1 MSAPS
6 KTGTA
11 AKLLDGL
18 PAAKWVELYTVM
30 VRIRQFE
37 ERIMPLL
44 KEGRIKGT
52 AHPSVG
58 QEAVA
63 AGVCGSLE
71 PTDYIVS
78 NHRGHGHCI
87 AKGMR
92 TPEMMAELFGKRTGS
107 NKGKGGSMH
116 IADLDQ
122 HIIGCTGIVG
132 SGAPI
137 AGGAALAAKIQNTGQ
152 AVACFFGDGAINQG
166 VVFEAMN
173 MAAIWKLPVLFVCE
187 NNLYALS
194 TPAEKMTALKQL
206 ADRALGFG
214 IPGIQVLGNDLRAV
228 VRETREA
235 LVRARAGQG
244 PTLLE
249 CKTYRWYGHSAMRPD
264 TRAYRTRE
272 EELEWRERDPITLAQ
287 KELGAAGMLT
297 AEQVAEIDR
306 AVAAEIEAAV
316 QFAEQSPDPDLQE
329 MFTDVYAPY

>member
-1 MSAPS
+1 MV
-6 KTGTA
+6 TA
-11 AKLLDGL
+11 TRGETLDGL
-18 PAAKWVELYTVM
+18 PAAKWVELYTIM

-44 KEGRIKGT
+44 KEGKIKGT

-63 AGVCGSLE
+63 AGVCGVLA

-92 TPEMMAELFGKRTGS
+92 TPEMMAELYGKRTGS

-122 HIIGCTGIVG
+122 YIIGCTGIVG

-137 AGGAALAAKIQNTGQ
+137 AGGAALAAKVGKTGQ

-173 MAAIWKLPVLFVCE
+173 MAAIWKLPVVFVCE

-206 ADRALGFG
+206 ADRATGFG
-214 IPGIQVLGNDLRAV
+214 IPGIQVPGNDLRGV

-235 LVRARAGQG
+235 LARARAGEG

-264 TRAYRTRE
+264 TRAYRSRE
-272 EELEWRERDPITLAQ
+272 EEVEWRERDPVALAQ
-287 KELGAAGMLT
+287 KELGAAGILT
-297 AEQVAEIDR
+297 AVQITEVDR
-306 AVAAEIEAAV
+306 QVAAEIEDAV
-316 QFAEQSPDPDLQE
+316 AFAERSPEPDLQE
-329 MFTDVYAPY
+329 MFTDVYAPF

>member
-1 MSAPS
+1 M
-6 KTGTA
+6 TA
-11 AKLLDGL
+11 AAPKSFEGL
-18 PAAKWVELYTVM
+18 PAEKWIDLYTVM
-30 VRIRQFE
+30 MRIRQFE

-44 KEGRIKGT
+44 KEGKIKGT

-63 AGVCGSLE
+63 AGVCGVLE
-71 PTDYIVS
+71 PSDYIVS

-87 AKGMR
+87 AKGMK
-92 TPEMMAELFGKRTGS
+92 TAEMMAELFGKRTGS

-122 HIIGCTGIVG
+122 YIIGCTGIVG

-137 AGGAALAAKIQNTGQ
+137 AGGAALAAKMRNTGQ
-152 AVACFFGDGAINQG
+152 AVVCFFGDGGINQG

-173 MAAIWKLPVLFVCE
+173 MAAIWKLPVIFVCE

-194 TPAEKMTALKQL
+194 TPVDKMTALKQL
-206 ADRALGFG
+206 ADRAQGFG
-214 IPGIQVLGNDLRAV
+214 FPGHQIAGNDLRAV
-228 VRETREA
+228 VRATREA
-235 LVRARAGQG
+235 LHRARSGLG

-264 TRAYRTRE
+264 TRAYRQRE
-272 EELEWRERDPITLAQ
+272 EELEWRERDPVALAE
-287 KELGAAGMLT
+287 KELGKAGLLT
-297 AEQVAEIDR
+297 PERIGQIQREVAK
-306 AVAAEIEAAV
+306 EIEDAIE
-316 QFAEQSPDPDLQE
+316 FAERSPDPDLPE

>member
-1 MSAPS
+1 MAAP
-6 KTGTA
+6 
-11 AKLLDGL
+11 KLVDGL
-18 PAAKWVELYTVM
+18 PAAKWVELYTLM

-37 ERIMPLL
+37 ERILPLL
-44 KEGRIKGT
+44 KEGKIKGT

-63 AGVCGSLE
+63 AGVCGVLE

-92 TPEMMAELFGKRTGS
+92 TPEMMAELYGKSTGS

-122 HIIGCTGIVG
+122 YIIGCTGIVG

-137 AGGAALAAKIQNTGQ
+137 AGGAALAAKMRKSGQ

-173 MAAIWKLPVLFVCE
+173 MAAIWALPVLFVCE

-206 ADRALGFG
+206 ADRAQGFG
-214 IPGIQVLGNDLRAV
+214 IPGFQIAGNDLRAI
-228 VRETREA
+228 VRATREA
-235 LVRARAGQG
+235 LERARAGQG

-264 TRAYRTRE
+264 TRSYRTRE
-272 EELEWRERDPITLAQ
+272 EELEWRERDPIALAER
-287 KELGAAGMLT
+287 ELTAAGILT
-297 AEQVAEIDR
+297 AERVAQVQRE
-306 AVAAEIEAAV
+306 VAKEIEDAV
-316 QFAEQSPDPDLQE
+316 EFAERSPDPEPAE
-329 MFTDVYAPY
+329 MFTDVYAPF

>member
-1 MSAPS
+1 V
-6 KTGTA
+6 GTTP
-11 AKLLDGL
+11 KDLDGL
-18 PAAKWVELYTVM
+18 PAAKWIELYTIM

-44 KEGRIKGT
+44 KEGKIRGT

-63 AGVCGSLE
+63 AGVCGVLE
-71 PTDYIVS
+71 PKDYIVS

-92 TPEMMAELFGKRTGS
+92 TPEMMAELFAKATGS

-122 HIIGCTGIVG
+122 YIIGCTGIVG

-137 AGGAALAAKIQNTGQ
+137 AGGAALAAKMQKTGQ
-152 AVACFFGDGAINQG
+152 AVVCFFGDGAINQG
-166 VVFEAMN
+166 VVFESMN
-173 MAAIWKLPVLFVCE
+173 MAAIWKLPVIFVCE

-194 TPAEKMTALKQL
+194 TPAEKMTALKKL
-206 ADRALGFG
+206 ADRAQGFG
-214 IPGIQVLGNDLRAV
+214 MPGFQVPGNELRTVA
-228 VRETREA
+228 RFTREA
-235 LVRARAGQG
+235 LERARAGHG
-244 PTLLE
+244 PTFLE

-264 TRAYRTRE
+264 TRAYRAAE
-272 EELEWRERDPITLAQ
+272 EEAEWRKRDPVALAER
-287 KELGAAGMLT
+287 ELGEAGILD
-297 AEQVAEIDR
+297 AGKIAEIGRATAKEIDD
-306 AVAAEIEAAV
+306 AVA
-316 QFAEQSPDPDLQE
+316 FAERSPEPALAE

>member
-1 MSAPS
+1 M
-6 KTGTA
+6 TA
-11 AKLLDGL
+11 AAPKTLDGL
-18 PAAKWVELYTVM
+18 PGEKWIELYSIM

-37 ERIMPLL
+37 ERLLPLQQ
-44 KEGRIKGT
+44 KGTIKGT

-63 AGVCGSLE
+63 AGVCGSLQ

-122 HIIGCTGIVG
+122 YIIGCTGIVG

-137 AGGAALAAKIQNTGQ
+137 AGGAALAAKLGKTGQ
-152 AVACFFGDGAINQG
+152 VVACFFGDGAINQG

-173 MAAIWKLPVLFVCE
+173 MAAIWKLPVIFVCE

-194 TPAEKMTALKQL
+194 TPADKMTALKQL
-206 ADRALGFG
+206 SDRAQGFG
-214 IPGIQVLGNDLRAV
+214 IPGVHVSGNDLQAV
-228 VRETREA
+228 VRETQA
-235 LVRARAGQG
+235 AIARARAGEG
-244 PTLLE
+244 PTLIE

-264 TRAYRTRE
+264 TRSYRTRE
-272 EELEWRERDPITLAQ
+272 EELEWRERDPIALARRTLTGAGVLTEAQ
-287 KELGAAGMLT
+287 AAD
-297 AEQVAEIDR
+297 IDR
-306 AVAAEIEAAV
+306 AVAAEIDAAV
-316 QFAEQSPDPDLQE
+316 AFAERSPEPDMQE
-329 MFTDVYAPY
+329 MFTDVYAPF

>member
-1 MSAPS
+1 MVP
-6 KTGTA
+6 TPTTF
-11 AKLLDGL
+11 DGL
-18 PAAKWVELYTVM
+18 PADKWIDLYTMM
-30 VRIRQFE
+30 VRIRHFE

-44 KEGRIKGT
+44 KEGKIKGT

-63 AGVCGSLE
+63 AGVCGVLE

-92 TPEMMAELFGKRTGS
+92 PPEMMAELYGKRTGS

-122 HIIGCTGIVG
+122 YIIGCTGIVG

-137 AGGAALAAKIQNTGQ
+137 AGGAALAAKLGRTGQ

-173 MAAIWKLPVLFVCE
+173 MAAIWRLPVLFVCE

-206 ADRALGFG
+206 ADRAQGFG
-214 IPGIQVLGNDLRAV
+214 IPGIQVAGNDLRAV

-235 LVRARAGQG
+235 LDRAREGHG
-244 PTLLE
+244 PTLIE

-272 EELEWRERDPITLAQ
+272 EELEWRERDPIALA
-287 KELGAAGMLT
+287 ERALSDARILT
-297 AEQVAEIDR
+297 AERIGEVGR
-306 AVAAEIEAAV
+306 AVADEIAAAV
-316 QFAEQSPDPDLQE
+316 DFAERSPDPALDE

>member
-1 MSAPS
+1 MAVTA
-6 KTGTA
+6 KTQ
-11 AKLLDGL
+11 AKTLDGL
-18 PAAKWVELYTVM
+18 PAAKWVDLYTLM
-30 VRIRQFE
+30 VRIRHFE

-44 KEGRIKGT
+44 KEGKIKGT

-63 AGVCGSLE
+63 AGVCGVLQ
-71 PTDYIVS
+71 PTDYMVS

-87 AKGMR
+87 AKGMQ
-92 TPEMMAELFGKRTGS
+92 TPGMMAELFGKRTGS

-122 HIIGCTGIVG
+122 HIIGATGIVG

-137 AGGAALAAKIQNTGQ
+137 AGGAALAAKLGKTGQ

-214 IPGIQVLGNDLRAV
+214 IPGIQVAGNDLRAV
-228 VRETREA
+228 VRETRAA
-235 LVRARAGQG
+235 LDRARGGEG

-264 TRAYRTRE
+264 TRSYRTRE
-272 EELEWRERDPITLAQ
+272 EELEWRERDPIVLAG
-287 KELGAAGMLT
+287 KELGEAGILT
-297 AEQVAEIDR
+297 AAEAQAIDRAMAAEIDG
-306 AVAAEIEAAV
+306 AVA
-316 QFAEQSPDPDLQE
+316 FAEGSPDPEVAD

>member
-1 MSAPS
+1 MATPKSYE
-6 KTGTA
+6 
-11 AKLLDGL
+11 GL
-18 PAAKWVELYTVM
+18 PAEKWVDLYATM

-44 KEGRIKGT
+44 KEGKIKGT

-63 AGVCGSLE
+63 AGVCGVLE

-92 TPEMMAELFGKRTGS
+92 TAEMMAELFGKATGS

-137 AGGAALAAKIQNTGQ
+137 AGGAALSAKMRGSGQ
-152 AVACFFGDGAINQG
+152 AVICFFGDGGINQG

-173 MAAIWKLPVLFVCE
+173 MAAIWKLPVIFVCE
-187 NNLYALS
+187 NNMYALS

-214 IPGIQVLGNDLRAV
+214 FPGHQIAGNDLRAV
-228 VRETREA
+228 VRATREA
-235 LVRARAGQG
+235 LHRARAGQG

-264 TRAYRTRE
+264 TRAYRARE
-272 EELEWRERDPITLAQ
+272 EELEWRERDPIALSE
-287 KELGAAGMLT
+287 KELTKAGVLT
-297 AEQVAEIDR
+297 AERVAHIQRE
-306 AVAAEIEAAV
+306 VAKEIEAAV
-316 QFAEQSPDPDLQE
+316 EFAERSPDPELRE
-329 MFTDVYAPY
+329 MFTDVYAPF

>member
-1 MSAPS
+1 MASES
-6 KTGTA
+6 KD
-11 AKLLDGL
+11 LDGL
-18 PAAKWVELYTVM
+18 SAAKWVELYTIM

-44 KEGRIKGT
+44 KEGKIKGT

-63 AGVCGSLE
+63 AGVCGVLA
-71 PTDYIVS
+71 PPDYIVS

-87 AKGMR
+87 AKGMK
-92 TPEMMAELFGKRTGS
+92 TPEMMAELFAKATGS

-122 HIIGCTGIVG
+122 YIIGCTGIVG

-137 AGGAALAAKIQNTGQ
+137 AGGAALAAKMQKTGQ
-152 AVACFFGDGAINQG
+152 AVVCFFGDGAINQG
-166 VVFEAMN
+166 VVFESMN

-194 TPAEKMTALKQL
+194 TPAEKMTALKRL
-206 ADRALGFG
+206 ADRAQGFG
-214 IPGIQVLGNDLRAV
+214 MPGFQVPGNELRTV
-228 VRETREA
+228 VKFTREA
-235 LVRARAGQG
+235 LERARAGHG
-244 PTLLE
+244 PTFLE

-264 TRAYRTRE
+264 TRAYRAAE
-272 EELEWRERDPITLAQ
+272 EEAEWRKNDPIALAQ
-287 KELGAAGMLT
+287 RELTDAKILT
-297 AEQVAEIDR
+297 PEKTAEIDR
-306 AVAAEIEAAV
+306 AIAAEIEAAV
-316 QFAEQSPDPDLQE
+316 AFAERSPDPALAE

>member
-1 MSAPS
+1 MAAP
-6 KTGTA
+6 
-11 AKLLDGL
+11 AKALDGL
-18 PAAKWVELYTVM
+18 PADTWVELYTLM
-30 VRIRQFE
+30 VRIRHFE
-37 ERIMPLL
+37 ERILPLL
-44 KEGRIKGT
+44 KEGKIKGT

-63 AGVCGSLE
+63 AGVCGILE

-92 TPEMMAELFGKRTGS
+92 TDAMMAELYAKQTGS

-137 AGGAALAAKIQNTGQ
+137 AGGAALAAKMRKTGQ
-152 AVACFFGDGAINQG
+152 AVICFFGDGGINQG

-173 MAAIWKLPVLFVCE
+173 MAAIWQLPVIFVCE
-187 NNLYALS
+187 NNMYALS

-206 ADRALGFG
+206 ADRARGFG
-214 IPGIQVLGNDLRAV
+214 FPGFQVAGNDLRAV
-228 VRETREA
+228 VRATREA
-235 LVRARAGQG
+235 LERARTGQG

-272 EELEWRERDPITLAQ
+272 EELEWRERDPIALAER
-287 KELGAAGMLT
+287 ELGKAGVL
-297 AEQVAEIDR
+297 APERVAQIQREIAKEIED
-306 AVAAEIEAAV
+306 AVA
-316 QFAEQSPDPDLQE
+316 FAERSPDPELKE
-329 MFTDVYAPY
+329 MFTDVYAPF

>member
-1 MSAPS
+1 MAAP
-6 KTGTA
+6 KIYE
-11 AKLLDGL
+11 GL
-18 PAAKWVELYTVM
+18 PAEKWVELYTTM

-37 ERIMPLL
+37 ERILPLL
-44 KEGRIKGT
+44 KEGKIKGT

-63 AGVCGSLE
+63 AGVCGVLE

-92 TPEMMAELFGKRTGS
+92 TAEMMAELYGRRTGS

-122 HIIGCTGIVG
+122 YIIGCTGIVG

-137 AGGAALAAKIQNTGQ
+137 AGGAALSAKMRNSGQ
-152 AVACFFGDGAINQG
+152 AVVCFFGDGGINQG

-187 NNLYALS
+187 NNMYALS

-206 ADRALGFG
+206 ADRAQGFG
-214 IPGIQVLGNDLRAV
+214 FPGHQVAGNDLRAV
-228 VRETREA
+228 VRMTREA
-235 LVRARAGQG
+235 LQRARAGHG

-264 TRAYRTRE
+264 TRAYRARE
-272 EELEWRERDPITLAQ
+272 EELEWRERDPIALSE
-287 KELGAAGMLT
+287 KELTRAGVLT
-297 AEQVAEIDR
+297 TDRIAQTQREIAR
-306 AVAAEIEAAV
+306 EIEEAVA
-316 QFAEQSPDPDLQE
+316 FAERSPEPELQE
-329 MFTDVYAPY
+329 MFTDVYAPF

>member
-1 MSAPS
+1 MATTTSPD
-6 KTGTA
+6 
-11 AKLLDGL
+11 AKRLDGV
-18 PAAKWVELYTVM
+18 PAAKWIELYTIM

-37 ERIMPLL
+37 DRLIPLQQ
-44 KEGRIKGT
+44 KGTIKGT

-63 AGVCGSLE
+63 AGVCGMLE
-71 PTDYIVS
+71 PTDYMVS

-87 AKGMR
+87 AKGMK
-92 TPEMMAELFGKRTGS
+92 TPEMMAELFGRRTGS

-122 HIIGCTGIVG
+122 YIIGATGIVG

-137 AGGAALAAKIQNTGQ
+137 AGGAALAAKLRKTGQ

-173 MAAIWKLPVLFVCE
+173 RAAIWKLPVLFVCE

-194 TPAEKMTALKQL
+194 TPADKMTALKHL
-206 ADRALGFG
+206 ADRGQGFG
-214 IPGIQVLGNDLRAV
+214 IPGIHVSGNDLQAV
-228 VRETREA
+228 VRETRAA
-235 LVRARAGQG
+235 LKRARDGEG

-249 CKTYRWYGHSAMRPD
+249 CLTYRWYGHSAMRPD

-272 EELEWRERDPITLAQ
+272 EELSWRDRDPIALAR
-287 KELGAAGMLT
+287 KVLVGAGVLT
-297 AEQVAEIDR
+297 EAKAAEIDR
-306 AVAAEIEAAV
+306 AITAEIDAAV
-316 QFAEQSPDPDLQE
+316 LFAENSPEPDRAE
-329 MFTDVYAPY
+329 MFTDVYGPF

>member
-1 MSAPS
+1 MAAP
-6 KTGTA
+6 KT
-11 AKLLDGL
+11 LDGL
-18 PAAKWVELYTVM
+18 PAAKWLELYTIM

-44 KEGRIKGT
+44 KEGKIKGT

-63 AGVCGSLE
+63 AGVCGILE

-87 AKGMR
+87 AKGMG
-92 TPEMMAELFGKRTGS
+92 TAEMMAELYARRTGS

-116 IADLDQ
+116 IADLDKY
-122 HIIGCTGIVG
+122 IIGCTGIVG

-137 AGGAALAAKIQNTGQ
+137 AGGAALAAKLRQSGQ
-152 AVACFFGDGAINQG
+152 AVICFFGDGGINQG

-173 MAAIWKLPVLFVCE
+173 MAAIWQLPVLFVCE

-206 ADRALGFG
+206 ADRAQGFG
-214 IPGIQVLGNDLRAV
+214 FPGFQVMGNDLRAV
-228 VRETREA
+228 VRTTRQA
-235 LVRARAGQG
+235 LDRARSGQG

-272 EELEWRERDPITLAQ
+272 EELEWRERDPVLLAER
-287 KELGAAGMLT
+287 ELGAAGILP
-297 AEQVAEIDR
+297 AERAAAIQQEIVREIDA
-306 AVAAEIEAAV
+306 AVA
-316 QFAEQSPDPDLQE
+316 FAEGSPEPDARE
-329 MFTDVYAPY
+329 MFTDVYAPF

>member
-1 MSAPS
+1 MASES
-6 KTGTA
+6 KD
-11 AKLLDGL
+11 LDGL
-18 PAAKWVELYTVM
+18 SAAKWVELYTIM

-44 KEGRIKGT
+44 KEGKIKGT

-63 AGVCGSLE
+63 AGVCGVLA
-71 PTDYIVS
+71 PPDYIVS

-87 AKGMR
+87 AKGMK
-92 TPEMMAELFGKRTGS
+92 TPEMMAELFAKATGS

-122 HIIGCTGIVG
+122 YIIGCTGIVG

-137 AGGAALAAKIQNTGQ
+137 AGGAALAAKMQKTGQ
-152 AVACFFGDGAINQG
+152 AVVCFFGDGAINQG
-166 VVFEAMN
+166 VVFESMN

-194 TPAEKMTALKQL
+194 TPAEKMTALKRL
-206 ADRALGFG
+206 ADRAQGFG
-214 IPGIQVLGNDLRAV
+214 MPGFQVPGNELRTV
-228 VRETREA
+228 VKFTRDA
-235 LVRARAGQG
+235 LERARAGHG
-244 PTLLE
+244 PTFLE

-264 TRAYRTRE
+264 TRAYRAAE
-272 EELEWRERDPITLAQ
+272 EEAEWRKRDPIALAQ
-287 KELGAAGMLT
+287 RELTEAKILT
-297 AEQVAEIDR
+297 PEKTAEIDR
-306 AVAAEIEAAV
+306 VIAAEIEAAV
-316 QFAEQSPDPDLQE
+316 AFAERSPDPALAE

>member
-1 MSAPS
+1 M
-6 KTGTA
+6 KGDMTMA
-11 AKLLDGL
+11 ATPKALDGL
-18 PAAKWVELYTVM
+18 PADTWVQLYTIM

-44 KEGRIKGT
+44 KEGKIKGT

-63 AGVCGSLE
+63 AGVCGILE

-92 TPEMMAELFGKRTGS
+92 TAEMMAELYAKRTGS

-122 HIIGCTGIVG
+122 YIIGCTGIVG

-137 AGGAALAAKIQNTGQ
+137 AGGAALAAKMKKTGQ
-152 AVACFFGDGAINQG
+152 AVVCFFGDGGINQG
-166 VVFEAMN
+166 VVSEAMN
-173 MAAIWKLPVLFVCE
+173 MASIWQLPVIFVCE

-194 TPAEKMTALKQL
+194 TPAEKMTTLKQL
-206 ADRALGFG
+206 ADRAQGFG
-214 IPGIQVLGNDLRAV
+214 FPGHQVMGNDLRAV
-228 VRETREA
+228 VRATREA
-235 LVRARAGQG
+235 LERARAGHG

-272 EELEWRERDPITLAQ
+272 EELEWRERDPIALTER
-287 KELGAAGMLT
+287 ELTAAGVLT
-297 AEQVAEIDR
+297 TERIAQIKREATREIED
-306 AVAAEIEAAV
+306 AVA
-316 QFAEQSPDPDLQE
+316 FAERSPDPDLQE
-329 MFTDVYAPY
+329 MFTDVYAPF

>member
-1 MSAPS
+1 MYE
-6 KTGTA
+6 
-11 AKLLDGL
+11 GL
-18 PAAKWVELYTVM
+18 PGEKWVDLYTTM
-30 VRIRQFE
+30 VRIRLFE
-37 ERIMPLL
+37 EKILPLL
-44 KEGRIKGT
+44 KEGKIKGT

-63 AGVCGSLE
+63 AGVCGVLE

-87 AKGMR
+87 AKGMK
-92 TPEMMAELFGKRTGS
+92 TGEMMAELYGRATGS

-122 HIIGCTGIVG
+122 YIIGCTGIVG

-137 AGGAALAAKIQNTGQ
+137 AGGAALAAKMRGSGQ
-152 AVACFFGDGAINQG
+152 AVVCFFGDGGINQG

-187 NNLYALS
+187 NNMYALS

-206 ADRALGFG
+206 ADRAQGFG
-214 IPGIQVLGNDLRAV
+214 FPGYQVAGNDLRAV
-228 VRETREA
+228 VKFTREA
-235 LVRARAGQG
+235 LQRARAGYG

-264 TRAYRTRE
+264 TRAYRARE
-272 EELEWRERDPITLAQ
+272 EELEWRERDPVALAE
-287 KELGAAGMLT
+287 KELGRAGILP
-297 AEQVAEIDR
+297 ADRVAQIQREL
-306 AVAAEIEAAV
+306 AKEIEDAV
-316 QFAEQSPDPDLQE
+316 EFAERSPEPKLEE
-329 MFTDVYAPY
+329 MFTDIYAPF

>member
-1 MSAPS
+1 MTMAA
-6 KTGTA
+6 TA
-11 AKLLDGL
+11 KAVDGL
-18 PAAKWVELYTVM
+18 PAEKWVELYTLM

-44 KEGRIKGT
+44 TEGKIKGT

-63 AGVCGSLE
+63 AGVCGVLQ

-92 TPEMMAELFGKRTGS
+92 TDAMMAELYAKRTGS

-122 HIIGCTGIVG
+122 YIIGCTGIVG

-137 AGGAALAAKIQNTGQ
+137 AGGAALAAKMGKTGQ
-152 AVACFFGDGAINQG
+152 AVICFFGDGGINQG

-173 MAAIWKLPVLFVCE
+173 MAAIWQLPVVFVCE
-187 NNLYALS
+187 NNMYALS
-194 TPAEKMTALKQL
+194 TPAEKMTVLKQL
-206 ADRALGFG
+206 ADRAQGFG
-214 IPGIQVLGNDLRAV
+214 FPGFQVAGNDLRAV
-228 VRETREA
+228 VRTTREA
-235 LVRARAGQG
+235 LERARAGQG

-264 TRAYRTRE
+264 TRAYRARE
-272 EELEWRERDPITLAQ
+272 EELEWRERDPIALAER
-287 KELGAAGMLT
+287 ELGTAGVLSPERI
-297 AEQVAEIDR
+297 AQIQREIAKEIED
-306 AVAAEIEAAV
+306 AVA
-316 QFAEQSPDPDLQE
+316 FAEHSPDPELKD
-329 MFTDVYAPY
+329 MFTDVYAPF

>member
-1 MSAPS
+1 MA
-6 KTGTA
+6 A
-11 AKLLDGL
+11 AKTFDGL
-18 PAAKWVELYTVM
+18 PAEKWIDLYTIM
-30 VRIRQFE
+30 MRIRQFE

-44 KEGRIKGT
+44 KEGKIKGT

-63 AGVCGSLE
+63 AGVCGVLE

-87 AKGMR
+87 AKGMK
-92 TPEMMAELFGKRTGS
+92 TTEMMAELYAKSTGS

-122 HIIGCTGIVG
+122 YIIGCTGIVG

-137 AGGAALAAKIQNTGQ
+137 AGGAALAAKMRKTGQ
-152 AVACFFGDGAINQG
+152 AVVCFFGDGGINQG

-173 MAAIWKLPVLFVCE
+173 MAAIWKLPVVFVCE

-206 ADRALGFG
+206 AERALGFG
-214 IPGIQVLGNDLRAV
+214 FPGHQIPGNDLRAV
-228 VRETREA
+228 VRMTQEA
-235 LVRARAGQG
+235 LHRARSGQG

-264 TRAYRTRE
+264 TRAYRARE
-272 EELEWRERDPITLAQ
+272 EELEWRERDPVALAE
-287 KELGAAGMLT
+287 KELGKAGILS
-297 AEQVAEIDR
+297 AEQIARIQREVAK
-306 AVAAEIEAAV
+306 EIEDAV
-316 QFAEQSPDPDLQE
+316 EFAERSPDPDLQE
-329 MFTDVYAPY
+329 MFTDVYAPF

>member
-1 MSAPS
+1 MAAP
-6 KTGTA
+6 KIYE
-11 AKLLDGL
+11 GL
-18 PAAKWVELYTVM
+18 PAEKWVELYTVM

-37 ERIMPLL
+37 ERILPLL
-44 KEGRIKGT
+44 KEGKIKGT

-63 AGVCGSLE
+63 AGVCGVLE

-92 TPEMMAELFGKRTGS
+92 TAEMMAELYGRRTGS

-122 HIIGCTGIVG
+122 YIIGCTGIVG

-137 AGGAALAAKIQNTGQ
+137 AGGAALSAKMRNSGQ
-152 AVACFFGDGAINQG
+152 AVVCFFGDGGINQG

-187 NNLYALS
+187 NNMYALS

-206 ADRALGFG
+206 ADRAQGFG
-214 IPGIQVLGNDLRAV
+214 FPGHQVAGNDLRAV
-228 VRETREA
+228 VRMTREA
-235 LVRARAGQG
+235 LQRARAGHG

-264 TRAYRTRE
+264 TRAYRARE
-272 EELEWRERDPITLAQ
+272 EELEWRERDPIALSE
-287 KELGAAGMLT
+287 KELTRAGVLT
-297 AEQVAEIDR
+297 ADRVAQTQREIAR
-306 AVAAEIEAAV
+306 EIEEAV
-316 QFAEQSPDPDLQE
+316 EFAERSPEPDLQE
-329 MFTDVYAPY
+329 MFTDVYAPF

>member
-1 MSAPS
+1 
-6 KTGTA
+6 
-11 AKLLDGL
+11 
-18 PAAKWVELYTVM
+18 M

-37 ERIMPLL
+37 ERILPLL
-44 KEGRIKGT
+44 KEGKIKGT

-63 AGVCGSLE
+63 AGVCGVLE

-92 TPEMMAELFGKRTGS
+92 TPEMMAELYGKSTGS

-122 HIIGCTGIVG
+122 YIIGCTGIVG

-137 AGGAALAAKIQNTGQ
+137 AGGAALAAKMRKSGQ

-173 MAAIWKLPVLFVCE
+173 MAAIWALPVLFVCE

-206 ADRALGFG
+206 ADRATGFG
-214 IPGIQVLGNDLRAV
+214 IPGLQIVGNDLRAI
-228 VRETREA
+228 VRATREA
-235 LVRARAGQG
+235 LERARAGQG

-272 EELEWRERDPITLAQ
+272 EELEWRERDPIALAER
-287 KELGAAGMLT
+287 ELTAAGILT
-297 AEQVAEIDR
+297 AERVAQVQRE
-306 AVAAEIEAAV
+306 VAKEIEGAV
-316 QFAEQSPDPDLQE
+316 EFAERSPDPEPGE
-329 MFTDVYAPY
+329 MFTDVYAPF

>member
-1 MSAPS
+1 MA
-6 KTGTA
+6 GTP
-11 AKLLDGL
+11 KSYEGL
-18 PAAKWVELYTVM
+18 PAEKWAEFYAVM

-37 ERIMPLL
+37 ERILPLL
-44 KEGRIKGT
+44 KEGKIKGT

-63 AGVCGSLE
+63 AGVCGVLE

-92 TPEMMAELFGKRTGS
+92 TTEMMAELYGRATGS

-122 HIIGCTGIVG
+122 YIIGCTGIVG

-137 AGGAALAAKIQNTGQ
+137 AGGAALAAKMRNTGQ
-152 AVACFFGDGAINQG
+152 VVICFFGDGGINQG

-173 MAAIWKLPVLFVCE
+173 MAAIWKLPVIFVCE
-187 NNLYALS
+187 NNMYALS

-206 ADRALGFG
+206 ADRAQGFG
-214 IPGIQVLGNDLRAV
+214 FPGHQVAGNDLRAV
-228 VRETREA
+228 VRMTREA
-235 LVRARAGQG
+235 LHRARAGQG

-264 TRAYRTRE
+264 TRAYRARE
-272 EELEWRERDPITLAQ
+272 EELEWRERDPIALAE
-287 KELGAAGMLT
+287 KELGRAGVLT
-297 AEQVAEIDR
+297 AERIAQVQREIAR
-306 AVAAEIEAAV
+306 EIEEAV
-316 QFAEQSPDPDLQE
+316 EFAERSPEPDLQE
-329 MFTDVYAPY
+329 MFTDVYAPF